1 MSTDLNQTTKE
12 LRQVIILIRNLE
24 MQKKRLVSKF
34 QELVDYGIAE
44 NDGEP
49 NRYSYDGLTIQKTF
63 RRKKVYF
70 DEVAEQI
77 KNFEEAM
84 KDARSKA
91 EEFNLYTVEESA
103 VWRCTATEDKK

>member
-1 MSTDLNQTTKE
+1 MNTDLDQTTKE

-24 MQKKRLVSKF
+24 MQKKRLVSQF

-44 NDGEP
+44 DDGEP

-63 RRKKVYF
+63 RRKKIYF

-77 KNFEEAM
+77 KNFENAM

-91 EEFNLYTVEESA
+91 EEFNLYTVEESE

>member
-1 MSTDLNQTTKE
+1 MNTDLTQTTEK
-12 LRQVIILIRNLE
+12 LRQVINSIRELE
-24 MQKKRLVSKF
+24 QQKKRLVTQF
-34 QELVDYGIAE
+34 QQLVDYGIAE
-44 NDGEP
+44 DDGEP

-63 RRKKVYF
+63 RRKKIYF

-77 KNFEEAM
+77 KNFENAM

>member
-1 MSTDLNQTTKE
+1 MNTDLTQTTKE

-24 MQKKRLVSKF
+24 MQKKRLVSQF

-44 NDGEP
+44 DDGEP

-63 RRKKVYF
+63 RRKKIYF

-77 KNFEEAM
+77 KILDKAT
-84 KDARSKA
+84 KDALAKA

>member
-1 MSTDLNQTTKE
+1 MNAALESTVKE
-12 LRQVIILIRNLE
+12 LRETIFALKAAEARR
-24 MQKKRLVSKF
+24 KRLLQKF
-34 QELVDYGIAE
+34 QDLIDIGVAE

-49 NRYSYDGLTIQKTF
+49 GRYSYDGLTIQKTF
-63 RRKKVYF
+63 RRKKIYF

-77 KNFEEAM
+77 KILEKAT
-84 KDARSKA
+84 KDALSKA